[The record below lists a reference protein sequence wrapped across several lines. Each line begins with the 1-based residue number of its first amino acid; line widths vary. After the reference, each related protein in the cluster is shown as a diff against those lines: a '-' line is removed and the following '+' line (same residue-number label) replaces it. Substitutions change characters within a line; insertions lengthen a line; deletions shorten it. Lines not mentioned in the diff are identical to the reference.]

1 MRGCGL
7 ARPQWSLDAKAAFAA
22 RVAAANELRVAQ
34 GLEPLPAKAYR
45 KLRYKEMTREE
56 QKAYVAEW
64 RARGNE
70 GRERFRVE
78 WGRLCRLGLVPGWPN
93 RRGFVGRNKLEDVVV
108 RARREIAWMKGLDEQ
123 FERYRGE
130 HPEAEIPVSNSDR
143 FRTLTDKS
151 MDVFDKILS
160 ADIPMEDG
168 NEKLIREQREAAAV
182 TIRIGARVAIEL
194 YRGQQIGALEALLTR
209 MKQIDVA
216 VDEAPTDGGVDPNGS
231 IIEGEAEVLE

>member
-1 MRGCGL
+1 M
-7 ARPQWSLDAKAAFAA
+7 AA
-22 RVAAANELRVAQ
+22 RRREGGSETDAMLAARMAAENELRVAQ
-34 GLEPLPAKAYR
+34 GLEPLPPSAYR
-45 KLRYKEMTREE
+45 KKRWKEMTREE
-56 QKAYVAEW
+56 QKANVAEW
-64 RARGNE
+64 RARGDGGKRYLQE
-70 GRERFRVE
+70 M
-78 WGRLCRLGLVPGWPN
+78 GRLAKLGLIPGMPN
-93 RRGFVGRNKLEDVVV
+93 RRGFVGYRKLEDVVV